1 MNFWRMS
8 TFRGCVKLCQIDSGD
23 LLETMNGISI
33 NVNEIWLIV
42 DEVGQIQMKQE
53 RKKNVFLGLEARRG
67 SFLFPILHSSL
78 NHIIMPSSYC
88 SQVLPFCYVILL
100 NKHQQCHSNTTKKK
114 IEFLLLINKNK
125 ELYYCQKRGTYN
137 HL

>member
-42 DEVGQIQMKQE
+42 DEVGQI
-53 RKKNVFLGLEARRG
+53 
-67 SFLFPILHSSL
+67 
-78 NHIIMPSSYC
+78 
-88 SQVLPFCYVILL
+88 
-100 NKHQQCHSNTTKKK
+100 
-114 IEFLLLINKNK
+114 
-125 ELYYCQKRGTYN
+125 
-137 HL
+137 